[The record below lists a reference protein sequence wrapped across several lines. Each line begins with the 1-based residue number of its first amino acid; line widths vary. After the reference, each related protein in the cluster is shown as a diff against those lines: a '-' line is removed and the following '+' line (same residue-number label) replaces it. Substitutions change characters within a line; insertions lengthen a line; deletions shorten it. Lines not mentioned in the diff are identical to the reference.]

1 MDPRQPLS
9 IRQFRYAAD
18 NLAYLVH
25 DGEAAVAVDPG
36 AVDAIA
42 AFAAARGLRIRQVL
56 NTHTHGDHTL
66 GNQRLCDRTGAAFT
80 DCRKIDPGTA
90 IPVGRGRLTVYRT
103 PGHSDDDVTFHAG
116 AALITGDT
124 LFNGTVGNCFSGDLK
139 AFYDSIRLLL
149 DFPPETRIY
158 AGHDYVAE
166 SMAAA
171 RSIEPDNPAVDR
183 YLAAYDPD
191 HVVSTLADELAV
203 NPYLRF
209 NAPSMVRILE
219 ARGLPVGT
227 EYERWCAVM
236 TAF

>member
-1 MDPRQPLS
+1 MR
-9 IRQFRYAAD
+9 IYQFRYSID
-18 NLAYLVH
+18 NLAYLVAGESSALVV
-25 DGEAAVAVDPG
+25 DGGAVEEILG
-36 AVDAIA
+36 AVDRLGLTLRFIA
-42 AFAAARGLRIRQVL
+42 TTHGHPDHTTGSRQLAARS
-56 NTHTHGDHTL
+56 
-66 GNQRLCDRTGAAFT
+66 GAAVL
-80 DCRKIDPGTA
+80 DHERLLEMGTVTLDSEEVRVLA
-90 IPVGRGRLTVYRT
+90 T
-103 PGHSDDDVTFHAG
+103 PGHTRDSKTFACG
-116 AALITGDT
+116 ESLITGDT

-139 AFYDSIRLLL
+139 AFYDSIRSLL